1 MSIILLTTSLAL
13 NLLLF
18 WYVRKLLQKLSFFSE
33 DISDINDGLAQFTE
47 HLESLHAQETYYG
60 DQTLQNLIAHSQ
72 SLTQEMREFKDLY
85 LLGEGE
91 VQEGTEEDATEE

>member
-1 MSIILLTTSLAL
+1 MLVVSIAL

-18 WYVRKLLQKLSFFSE
+18 WYARKLLQKLSFFSE
-33 DISDINDGLAQFTE
+33 DIDDMNTGLEQFTE

-60 DQTLQNLIAHSQ
+60 DQDLQNLIAHSQ
-72 SLTQEMREFKDLY
+72 SLAQEMREFKDLY

-91 VQEGTEEDATEE
+91 VQEGAEEDATEE